1 MKADVKT
8 EAEVMNVMSQSM
20 EAFVKR
26 DLDALL
32 SLYSHDPDL
41 VVIGTGGDEK
51 RVGLAEIKAL
61 FERDFTQFDDAS
73 FKFGWHSVSAAGSV
87 AWVAVDLILNLK
99 ASGQETSLQVR
110 LTNVLEKRAERWLI
124 VQEHGSLPAAGQEEG
139 TAFPKK

>member
-32 SLYSHDPDL
+32 ALYAHDPDL
-41 VVIGTGGDEK
+41 VVIGTGADEK

-61 FERDFTQFDDAS
+61 FERDFTQFEDTS
-73 FKFGWHSVSAAGSV
+73 FKFGWHSVSAACSV

-99 ASGQETSLQVR
+99 ASVQETNLEGR
-110 LTNVLEKRAERWLI
+110 LTNVLEKRAGRWLI
-124 VQEHGSLPAAGQEEG
+124 VQWSAPIKD
-139 TAFPKK
+139 TTS

>member
-32 SLYSHDPDL
+32 AIYAHDLDL

-73 FKFGWHSVSAAGSV
+73 FNFGWHSVSAAGSV
-87 AWVAVDLILNLK
+87 A
-99 ASGQETSLQVR
+99 
-110 LTNVLEKRAERWLI
+110 
-124 VQEHGSLPAAGQEEG
+124 
-139 TAFPKK
+139 